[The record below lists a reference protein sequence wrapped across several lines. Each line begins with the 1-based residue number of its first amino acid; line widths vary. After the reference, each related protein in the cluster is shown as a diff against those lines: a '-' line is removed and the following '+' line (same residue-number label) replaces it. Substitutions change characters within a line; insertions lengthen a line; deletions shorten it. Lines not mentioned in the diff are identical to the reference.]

1 MKRIMKSGS
10 LAVLLALGLS
20 AGAQQKQSLKDLL
33 YSGKLK
39 SDSGSVVRSSDDLS
53 ARIDTSTRKP
63 AEAESPKAITAG
75 NEPARQT
82 NATST
87 GNDAAG
93 VTAASTDSSAATSAD
108 KAAAT
113 PAKSN
118 TKIWKEYTDSLQN
131 TFKTEL
137 LPSKKIKKDTYF
149 AVVDYEIGVNGAVNV
164 VGVSVS
170 PENAFLQEE
179 IKKRMDLTAP
189 QLAPVLDST
198 GKARK
203 TKKKYSFSLT
213 KE

>member
-10 LAVLLALGLS
+10 LAVLFTLSLA

-39 SDSGSVVRSSDDLS
+39 SDSGSVVRSSDDLN
-53 ARIDTSTRKP
+53 ARIDTATKKP
-63 AEAESPKAITAG
+63 EESKPVVATNDPSKPTA
-75 NEPARQT
+75 
-82 NATST
+82 ATPT
-87 GNDAAG
+87 DAATTTT
-93 VTAASTDSSAATSAD
+93 VSTDSSAA
-108 KAAAT
+108 AAT
-113 PAKSN
+113 NTANAVPVKSN
-118 TKIWKEYTDSLQN
+118 TKIWKDYTDSLQN

-149 AVVDYEIGVNGAVNV
+149 AVVDYEIGLNGAVNV
-164 VGVSVS
+164 LGVSVS

-189 QLAPVLDST
+189 QLAPILDST

>member
-1 MKRIMKSGS
+1 MKRIMKRGS
-10 LAVLLALGLS
+10 LAVLLTLS
-20 AGAQQKQSLKDLL
+20 LAAGAQQKQSLKDLL

-39 SDSGSVVRSSDDLS
+39 SDSGSVVRSSDDLAS
-53 ARIDTSTRKP
+53 RIDTATKKS
-63 AEAESPKAITAG
+63 EESRPVVV
-75 NEPARQT
+75 
-82 NATST
+82 
-87 GNDAAG
+87 GNDP
-93 VTAASTDSSAATSAD
+93 S
-108 KAAAT
+108 KPPAAAT
-113 PAKSN
+113 PTDATTNTTVSTDPSAAAATNTANAVPAKNN
-118 TKIWKEYTDSLQN
+118 TKIWKDYTDSLQN

-149 AVVDYEIGVNGAVNV
+149 AVVDYEIGLNGAVNV
-164 VGVSVS
+164 LGVSVS